1 MGSYIMIKR
10 IYRTVRGFMNKIN
23 EDHVTAYSAQ
33 AAYFVLLSF
42 IPFLLLLLT
51 SVQYTPI
58 SKQQMAD
65 AVIKVCP
72 DSFKSFVTGIIEEV
86 YNKSLAV
93 VPITALTALWSAG
106 KGIQAL
112 TNGLNCIYQI
122 RETRNYL
129 VTRIRSIFYT
139 MIFLIAIICTLLLLV
154 FGNSIQRELTKHLPF
169 LSNLVAMIISLR
181 TVIALGLLAFVF
193 LFLYKFVPNRKATL
207 RSQIPGAV
215 FTSLAWSL
223 FSFGFSLYF
232 DYYDGMSNMYG
243 SMTSLIL
250 ILLWMYICM
259 NIVMIGAEINCYF
272 EEKFRQVH
280 SAAVERIRKE
290 YVQLLEGGREEEEK
304 EK

>member
-1 MGSYIMIKR
+1 MIKR
-10 IYRTVRGFMNKIN
+10 FYRTVRGFMNKIN

-280 SAAVERIRKE
+280 SAAIERIRKE
-290 YVQLLEGGREEEEK
+290 YVQLLEGSREEEEK

>member
-1 MGSYIMIKR
+1 MIKR
-10 IYRTVRGFMNKIN
+10 FYRTVRGFMNKIN

-42 IPFLLLLLT
+42 IQFLLLLLT

-58 SKQQMAD
+58 SKQPMAA
-65 AVIKVCP
+65 AVFKVCP

-86 YNKSLAV
+86 YNKYLSV

-280 SAAVERIRKE
+280 SAAIERIRKE
-290 YVQLLEGGREEEEK
+290 YVQLLEGSREEEEK

>member
-1 MGSYIMIKR
+1 
-10 IYRTVRGFMNKIN
+10 MNKIN

>member
-1 MGSYIMIKR
+1 MIKR

-290 YVQLLEGGREEEEK
+290 YVQLLEGGREDEEK

>member
-1 MGSYIMIKR
+1 MIKR

-139 MIFLIAIICTLLLLV
+139 MMFLIAIICTLLLLV

>member
-1 MGSYIMIKR
+1 MIKR

>member
-10 IYRTVRGFMNKIN
+10 FYRTVRGFMNKIN

-193 LFLYKFVPNRKATL
+193 LF
-207 RSQIPGAV
+207 
-215 FTSLAWSL
+215 
-223 FSFGFSLYF
+223 
-232 DYYDGMSNMYG
+232 
-243 SMTSLIL
+243 
-250 ILLWMYICM
+250 
-259 NIVMIGAEINCYF
+259 
-272 EEKFRQVH
+272 
-280 SAAVERIRKE
+280 
-290 YVQLLEGGREEEEK
+290 
-304 EK
+304 

>member
-1 MGSYIMIKR
+1 
-10 IYRTVRGFMNKIN
+10 
-23 EDHVTAYSAQ
+23 
-33 AAYFVLLSF
+33 
-42 IPFLLLLLT
+42 
-51 SVQYTPI
+51 
-58 SKQQMAD
+58 
-65 AVIKVCP
+65 
-72 DSFKSFVTGIIEEV
+72 
-86 YNKSLAV
+86 
-93 VPITALTALWSAG
+93 
-106 KGIQAL
+106 
-112 TNGLNCIYQI
+112 
-122 RETRNYL
+122 
-129 VTRIRSIFYT
+129 
-139 MIFLIAIICTLLLLV
+139 
-154 FGNSIQRELTKHLPF
+154 
-169 LSNLVAMIISLR
+169 MIISLR

>member
-1 MGSYIMIKR
+1 MIKR

-72 DSFKSFVTGIIEEV
+72 VSFKAFVTNIIEEV

-93 VPITALTALWSAG
+93 VPITAVTALWSAG

-139 MIFLIAIICTLLLLV
+139 LMFIIAIILTLLLLV

-215 FTSLAWSL
+215 FTALAWSL

-272 EEKFRQVH
+272 EEKFHQVH
-280 SAAVERIRKE
+280 TAAMERIKKE
-290 YVQLLEGGREEEEK
+290 YVQLLEGNKEEDEK
-304 EK
+304 